1 MKLIA
6 IVCSILLG
14 GVFIFSAIV
23 KLFPVELFE
32 YTFVEIGVSNWKYS
46 PIIARL
52 FIGFEWFLGS
62 LLLFNSWGRRKEVA
76 ILGIFLLLF
85 FTAYLIF
92 QLINQGNTGNC
103 GCFGNFIKMT
113 PAESILKNVL
123 LILFFIPIFI
133 TDFKGLWFKKILFLS
148 TFLFLFSF
156 AIPFVLN
163 PLGYSQF
170 PESTQNGNALFLD
183 KVYKLTN
190 NDKPSIELRSGKHLI
205 SFMSATCPHCIL
217 AGYKLHIF
225 KKKNPK
231 LSLYIFINGDSTD
244 VKKFFEETKAIN
256 IPHSHMSVKEG
267 FVQNA
272 GNSLPS
278 MFLVNNNIVEQRKKY
293 VTIDQTEIENWFNK
307 K

>member
-76 ILGIFLLLF
+76 IFGIFLLLF

-113 PAESILKNVL
+113 PLESIIKNGV
-123 LILFFIPIFI
+123 LILLFIPLFI
-133 TDFKGLWFKKILFLS
+133 TDFKGLWFKKIIFLT

-156 AIPFVLN
+156 SMPFILN
-163 PLGYSQF
+163 PLGYAQF
-170 PESTQNGNALFLD
+170 PESTLKGDELYLD
-183 KVYKLTN
+183 EVYKLAG
-190 NDKPSIELRSGKHLI
+190 NDKPSVELRKGKHLI
-205 SFMSATCPHCIL
+205 SFMSATCPHCRL

-225 KKKNPK
+225 KKNNPV
-231 LSLYIFINGDSTD
+231 LPIYIFLNGDSAE
-244 VKKFFEETKAIN
+244 VKDFFEETKAKN
-256 IPHSHMSVKEG
+256 IPNSMMSMKDG

-278 MFLVNNNIVEQRKKY
+278 IYLVKDNVIEQRKKY
-293 VTIDQTEIENWFNK
+293 VTISQREIEEWLTK

>member
-6 IVCSILLG
+6 IICSIILG

-32 YTFVEIGVSNWKYS
+32 YTFVEMGVSNWKFS

-76 ILGIFLLLF
+76 ILGILLLLF

-103 GCFGNFIKMT
+103 GCFGSFIKMT
-113 PAESILKNVL
+113 PAESILKNSL
-123 LILFFIPIFI
+123 LILLFIPII
-133 TDFKGLWFKKILFLS
+133 VSEFKGLWFKKILFLS

-156 AIPFVLN
+156 IMPFVLN
-163 PLGYSQF
+163 PLGYAQF
-170 PESTQNGNALFLD
+170 PESTLKGDELFLD
-183 KVYKLTN
+183 EVYKLEGN
-190 NDKPSIELRSGKHLI
+190 KKPKIELRKGKHLI

-225 KKKNPK
+225 KKNNPN
-231 LSLYIFINGDSTD
+231 LSMYIFLNGDSLD
-244 VKKFFEETKAIN
+244 AKKFFEETKAKN
-256 IPHSHMSVKEG
+256 IPNSMMSVKDG

-272 GNSLPS
+272 GNSFPS
-278 MFLVNNNIVEQRKKY
+278 IYMVKDNVIEQRKKY
-293 VTIDQTEIENWFNK
+293 VTISQKEIEEWISK